1 MLWYRTESKRPGLN
15 AHRKFVSL
23 STAITIFLSHSL
35 RARSENQAGY
45 RYESYQEEAG
55 RIAVETHA
63 LNFSLQPLESL
74 GLKGEVVYDS
84 ISGATPTGSPPIP
97 GGTDQVPLAKLTDV
111 RRAGNLELDWHWG
124 RQTLSPQVAYSK
136 ESDYESIGLAL
147 NEAIEF
153 NQKNTIL
160 RLGVAH
166 DFDEVQP
173 KFFTTPHHKD
183 STDFLVGVSQLLTPL
198 TVLTADFTYGTASGD
213 LNDPYKQI
221 RFDGWLPFTAIF
233 AENRPRHRTR
243 EVFLLSLTQFVK
255 PANGSA
261 ELSYRFYRDTF
272 GINSH
277 TAALTWHQKLGKRV
291 LLEPTFRF
299 YEQSAADFYFVSV
312 PGLFPGD
319 GDPTRPEFFSADYRL
334 SHLVTFTY
342 GLQATALITSSL
354 SVNLGYQ
361 RYEMYGLDN
370 QTAHSAYPKAN
381 IYTIGLRAY
390 PNNPL
395 SGCCTGVAGR
405 SFG

>member
-1 MLWYRTESKRPGLN
+1 MLFYHLESKRPRLN
-15 AHRKFVSL
+15 ARRKLVSL
-23 STAITIFLSHSL
+23 STAITLCLSHSL
-35 RARSENQAGY
+35 RARSENQTGY
-45 RYESYQEEAG
+45 RYENYHEEGG
-55 RIAVETHA
+55 RISVETHA
-63 LNFSLQPLESL
+63 LMFGLQPLESL

-84 ISGATPTGSPPIP
+84 ISGATPIGSPPP
-97 GGTDQVPLAKLTDV
+97 AGSDQVPLAKMTDT
-111 RRAGNLELDWHWG
+111 RRAGNLGLDWHWG

-183 STDFLVGVSQLLTPL
+183 STDFLLGVSQLLTPQ
-198 TVLTADFTYGTASGD
+198 TVLTADFTYGTSSGD
-213 LNDPYKQI
+213 LNDPYKNI
-221 RFDGWLPFTAIF
+221 RFDGWLPFTFIF
-233 AENRPRHRTR
+233 PENRPRHRTK
-243 EVFLLSLTQFVK
+243 EIFLLSLTQFVK

-261 ELSYRFYRDTF
+261 EVSYRFYHDTF

-277 TAALTWHQKLGKRV
+277 TAALTWHQKLGKRL
-291 LLEPTFRF
+291 LLEPAFRF
-299 YEQSAADFYFVSV
+299 YEQSAADFYHLSV

-319 GDPTRPEFFSADYRL
+319 GDPTRPEFYSADYRL
-334 SHLVTFTY
+334 SHLVSFTY
-342 GLQATALITSSL
+342 GVQATALITESF
-354 SVNLGYQ
+354 SVNVGYQ

-381 IYTIGLRAY
+381 IFTIGLG
-390 PNNPL
+390 L
-395 SGCCTGVAGR
+395 L
-405 SFG
+405 F